1 MALKSNFDQVLD
13 TNYIPSASE
22 IEHLRSLIQEPEERI
37 QKLEERIAL
46 LQAERDELKRFADR
60 HRALLSPFRRLPPD
74 IWGEIFVQCLPESNL
89 NLCTCVS
96 TKPPLLFTA
105 ICQTWRRIALKTPR
119 LWTSIHIFLPGLYPG
134 QTGNDHCRMME
145 SKREGIKSWLNRSG
159 SLPLTISVSMSFS
172 RSLSLGST
180 NDDAGSGS
188 HTKFMDFL
196 VGYSRRW
203 KTLALGSGV
212 CLWNQESFRNLTV
225 DDVPLL
231 ENVYTSMNLFTSSI
245 SAIADFSTIAPPSP
259 PLPTVLAKLLPKISS
274 LRSLRSVHESISILY
289 LPFDWSRLTEFHLSC
304 LAGSSMLPGTILRK
318 LAKACHS
325 MTTLSLQSE
334 VMSRRIDIGSLGEI
348 VDWPSLRE
356 LNLSL
361 EGGIYNLNSGTR
373 TTEGHPF
380 HPVIKDIFESIN
392 APGLLRLSIQ
402 FRPSNRRPAPAGE
415 TIVLPFHDFVSQA
428 TRLTHIQ
435 IHGCRILDVAA
446 LSQCLQ
452 RAPSLKV
459 LVLRQE
465 PMKQPRGNRV
475 AATQTHHVQV
485 GGWITGLLTSL
496 NIARE
501 HLSELEVLDCGQCGI
516 EDVKSIM
523 EFAGRWGGGAS
534 KLRQLKADVREL
546 LASGVEFMISEGMNQ
561 ALRDLRDA
569 KGVSVAIN
577 WAKAPPRVQDGDRAK
592 YDSPS
597 TGLPVFSLGW

>member
-1 MALKSNFDQVLD
+1 
-13 TNYIPSASE
+13 
-22 IEHLRSLIQEPEERI
+22 
-37 QKLEERIAL
+37 
-46 LQAERDELKRFADR
+46 
-60 HRALLSPFRRLPPD
+60 
-74 IWGEIFVQCLPESNL
+74 
-89 NLCTCVS
+89 
-96 TKPPLLFTA
+96 
-105 ICQTWRRIALKTPR
+105 
-119 LWTSIHIFLPGLYPG
+119 
-134 QTGNDHCRMME
+134 
-145 SKREGIKSWLNRSG
+145 
-159 SLPLTISVSMSFS
+159 MSFS

-334 VMSRRIDIGSLGEI
+334 VVSRNTDVGSLSET
-348 VDWPSLRE
+348 VDWLSLRE

-380 HPVIKDIFESIN
+380 HPMIRDTFESIN
-392 APGLLRLSIQ
+392 TPGLLRLSIQ
-402 FRPSNRRPAPAGE
+402 FRPSNGRPAPAGE
-415 TIVLPFHDFVSQA
+415 TIALPFHDFVSRA

-435 IHGCRILDVAA
+435 IHGCRILDGAA
-446 LSQCLQ
+446 LSRCLQ
-452 RAPSLKV
+452 RTPSLKV

-465 PMKQPRGNRV
+465 PMRQPRDNCV

-485 GGWITGLLTSL
+485 GGWIAGLLKSF
-496 NIARE
+496 NIARG
-501 HLSELEVLDCGQCGI
+501 HFSELEVLDCGQCGM
-516 EDVKSIM
+516 EDVKFVM
-523 EFAGRWGGGAS
+523 DFARRWGGGAS
-534 KLRQLKADVREL
+534 KLRRLKADVREL
-546 LASGVEFMISEGMNQ
+546 LASGVEFMTSERMNQ
-561 ALRDLRDA
+561 ALRDLREV
-569 KGVSVAIN
+569 KGVSVDMS
-577 WAKAPPRVQDGDRAK
+577 WAKAPPRVDSDRAK
-592 YDSPS
+592 YDNPA
-597 TGLPVFSLGW
+597 TGLPVFGLGW